1 MALVEN
7 GFLLSQ
13 NPAKGESPSESWSK
27 RETMSAEVF
36 VSYARSDRE
45 RVLELVERMRSAG
58 VGVWVDEGGI
68 HGASLWGQEIVD
80 AIDASKVMIL
90 MISDSSITSDN
101 VVKELSIASEDKK
114 PILPVYLHRSEIPKS
129 MRYQLAGIQH
139 IEFFEGQEDEAFQS
153 MLVSLSRLGVSAG
166 ETEAKQDPPPE
177 TVPENQSIAT
187 NAPVSTGRK
196 GGLVT
201 ALLALAVIGLV
212 LALIMRPDKST
223 ETPEG
228 QAVEEG
234 KSPLTPVKPS
244 KTSIAVLPF
253 RNLGPQDKESLL
265 ADGMRE
271 EIDAMLSMTPS
282 LTVKNASRMKD
293 SELDPRAIG
302 DALKVD
308 SVLTG
313 TVRQSGGQLRVIV
326 QLVDTK
332 TEENIWAKTFDKTES
347 DVFAVQREIAQSV
360 AEGLKL
366 KLGEGQEDQLAK
378 RQTEDLEAYNL
389 YIQGRK
395 MWNTRTREGMRDS
408 IEKFELALAKDPRF
422 ALAHVG
428 IADAYN
434 FLVGYGYSPPK
445 ISTPKAKE
453 ELNKAFALNENLS
466 EAHASMGWIH
476 FNYDWN
482 WDAAKKSFDK
492 ALAINPS
499 NPEAR
504 RWLSHLYMIL
514 GQVTKAM
521 NEIEMGINIE
531 PDSANMLTTKSQY
544 LQSIGRLDQSIQTAM
559 EAERKDPQFPSSY
572 KWLGLGHA
580 FKGNYE
586 AAFGSY
592 KRGDKFY
599 QGKNQLNKAITFA
612 LMGDKKEARS
622 ILNAEILQKDKKIVS
637 SSNIA
642 NAYYYIGDY
651 DKALNY
657 LQMAIEEKD
666 SKLSFLYFSSEWEKL
681 FDNKKFNA
689 IRERLNLPPKAKQ

>member
-1 MALVEN
+1 
-7 GFLLSQ
+7 
-13 NPAKGESPSESWSK
+13 
-27 RETMSAEVF
+27 MSAEVF
-36 VSYARSDRE
+36 VSYARSDRK
-45 RVLELVERMRSAG
+45 RVLELIERMRSAG
-58 VGVWVDEGGI
+58 IGVWVDEGGI
-68 HGASLWGQEIVD
+68 HGASLWVQEIVD
-80 AIDASKVMIL
+80 AIDASTVMIL

-166 ETEAKQDPPPE
+166 GTEAEQDPPPE
-177 TVPENQSIAT
+177 TVPENQSTST
-187 NAPVSTGRK
+187 NASGSTGRK
-196 GGLVT
+196 SSLAIPFLV
-201 ALLALAVIGLV
+201 LAVIGLV

-223 ETPEG
+223 ETPGG
-228 QAVEEG
+228 QAVEEK
-234 KSPLTPVKPS
+234 KSPAAPVKPS
-244 KTSIAVLPF
+244 RTSIVVLPF
-253 RNLGPQDKESLL
+253 RNIGPQEQESFL
-265 ADGMRE
+265 ADGMSE

-308 SVLTG
+308 AVLTG

-326 QLVDTK
+326 KLVDTK

-366 KLGEGQEDQLAK
+366 KLGEGQEDQLTK
-378 RQTEDLEAYNL
+378 RQTKDLEAYNL

-408 IEKFELALAKDPRF
+408 IEKFELALAKDPQF

-434 FLVGYGYSPPK
+434 FLVSYGYSPPK

-453 ELNKAFALNENLS
+453 ELNKAFTLNENLS
-466 EAHASMGWIH
+466 EAHASMGWIY
-476 FNYDWN
+476 FNYDWD
-482 WDAAKKSFDK
+482 WDAAEKSFKK

-499 NPEAR
+499 NPEGR

-514 GQVTKAM
+514 GQVAEAM

-531 PDSANMLTTKSQY
+531 PDSANMLITKSGY
-544 LQSIGRLDQSIQTAM
+544 LLSIGRLNQSIETAM
-559 EAERKDPQFPSSY
+559 EAERKNPQFFPSY
-572 KWLGLGHA
+572 KHLGLAQA
-580 FKGNYE
+580 FMGNFD
-586 AAFGSY
+586 AAFETY
-592 KRGDKFY
+592 KRGDKLY
-599 QGKNQLNKAITFA
+599 QGKYQLDKAITFA
-612 LMGDKKEARS
+612 LMGNKKEARS
-622 ILNAEILQKDKKIVS
+622 ILNAEILQRDKKIVHP
-637 SSNIA
+637 SNIA

-657 LQMAIEEKD
+657 LQMGIEEKD
-666 SKLSFLYFSSEWEKL
+666 SRLSFLYFSSEWEKL
-681 FDNKKFNA
+681 FDNEKFNA
-689 IRERLNLPPKAKQ
+689 IRERLNLPPKIKQ

>member
-1 MALVEN
+1 
-7 GFLLSQ
+7 
-13 NPAKGESPSESWSK
+13 
-27 RETMSAEVF
+27 MSAEVF

-45 RVLELVERMRSAG
+45 RVMELVERMRSAG
-58 VGVWVDEGGI
+58 IGVWVDEGGI

-166 ETEAKQDPPPE
+166 GTEAKQDPPSKTVSESQSTSTNGPE
-177 TVPENQSIAT
+177 
-187 NAPVSTGRK
+187 STGRK
-196 GGLVT
+196 SSLVT
-201 ALLALAVIGLV
+201 PLLVLAVIGLV

-228 QAVEEG
+228 QNAEIE
-234 KSPLTPVKPS
+234 KNEATPVKPS

-253 RNLGPQDKESLL
+253 RNIGPQEEENFL
-265 ADGMRE
+265 ADGMHE

-282 LTVKNASRMKD
+282 LTVKNASRMKN

-308 SVLTG
+308 AVLTG

-326 QLVDTK
+326 KLVDTK

-366 KLGEGQEDQLAK
+366 KLGEGQEDQLTK
-378 RQTEDLEAYNL
+378 RQTKDLEAYNL

-453 ELNKAFALNENLS
+453 ELKKAFALNENLS

-482 WDAAKKSFDK
+482 WDAAQKSFNK

-514 GQVTKAM
+514 GQVTEAM
-521 NEIEMGINIE
+521 NEIEKGINIE
-531 PDSANMLTTKSQY
+531 PDSALMLTTKSHY
-544 LQSIGRLDQSIQTAM
+544 LLSIGQLEQSLETAM
-559 EAERKDPQFPSSY
+559 EAERKDPQFVTSY
-572 KWLGLGHA
+572 RRLGLAQA
-580 FKGNYE
+580 FKGNFE
-586 AAFGSY
+586 AAFETY
-592 KRGDKFY
+592 KRGDKLY
-599 QGKNQLNKAITFA
+599 QGKYQLAKAITFA
-612 LMGDKKEARS
+612 LMGNKKEARS
-622 ILNAEILQKDKKIVS
+622 ILNAEMLQKDKKIVRPS
-637 SSNIA
+637 DIA

-651 DKALNY
+651 DNALNY
-657 LQMAIEEKD
+657 LQMGIEEKD
-666 SKLSFLYFSSEWEKL
+666 SGLSFLYFSNEWEKL

-689 IRERLNLPPKAKQ
+689 IRERLNLPPMIKK

>member
-1 MALVEN
+1 MSN
-7 GFLLSQ
+7 GQSLCEL
-13 NPAKGESPSESWSK
+13 WSNSV
-27 RETMSAEVF
+27 TMSSEVF
-36 VSYARSDRE
+36 VSYARTDRA
-45 RVLELVERMRSAG
+45 RVMNLVERMRSAG
-58 VGVWVDEGGI
+58 IGVWVDEGGI

-90 MISDSSITSDN
+90 MISDSSISSDN

-139 IEFFEGQEDEAFQS
+139 IEFFEGQEDEAFKS
-153 MLVSLSRLGVSAG
+153 MLVSLSRLGVSAEG
-166 ETEAKQDPPPE
+166 SQAKPDSTSEIVLEGQS
-177 TVPENQSIAT
+177 TVA
-187 NAPVSTGRK
+187 NAQVSTGRK
-196 GGLVT
+196 GGIVT
-201 ALLALAVIGLV
+201 ALLALAVIGLI
-212 LALIMRPDKST
+212 LALVLRPEKSI
-223 ETPEG
+223 ETPG
-228 QAVEEG
+228 KQIVEDE
-234 KSPLTPVKPS
+234 KTPATVVNPS

-366 KLGEGQEDQLAK
+366 KLGEGQEDQLVK

-408 IEKFELALAKDPRF
+408 IEKFELALAKDPQF

-453 ELNKAFALNENLS
+453 ELKKAFALNINLS

-482 WDAAKKSFDK
+482 WDAAKKSFNK
-492 ALAINPS
+492 ALAINSS

-514 GQVTKAM
+514 GQVTEAM

-531 PDSANMLTTKSQY
+531 PDSANMLTTKSNY
-544 LQSIGRLDQSIQTAM
+544 LLSIGQLDQSIETAM
-559 EAERKDPQFPSSY
+559 EAERKDPQFVSAY

-586 AAFGSY
+586 AAFETY
-592 KRGDKFY
+592 KRGNKFY
-599 QGKNQLNKAITFA
+599 QGKYQLDKAITFA
-612 LMGDKKEARS
+612 LMGNNKEAIS
-622 ILNAEILQKDKKIVS
+622 ILNAEMLQEDRKIVAS
-637 SSNIA
+637 SDIA
-642 NAYYYIGDY
+642 NVYYHLGDY
-651 DKALNY
+651 DNALNY
-657 LQMAIEEKD
+657 LEMAIEEKD
-666 SKLSFLYFSSEWEKL
+666 SQLSFLYFSNEWEKL

-689 IRERLNLPPKAKQ
+689 IRERLNLPPKTKE

>member
-1 MALVEN
+1 
-7 GFLLSQ
+7 
-13 NPAKGESPSESWSK
+13 
-27 RETMSAEVF
+27 MSAEVF
-36 VSYARSDRE
+36 VSYARTDRE
-45 RVLELVERMRSAG
+45 RVVELVERMRSAG
-58 VGVWVDEGGI
+58 IGVWVDEGGI

-80 AIDASKVMIL
+80 AIDASKVMVL

-101 VVKELSIASEDKK
+101 VVKELSIASEEKK
-114 PILPVYLHRSEIPKS
+114 PILPVYLQRSQLPKS

-166 ETEAKQDPPPE
+166 GAEAKPDSTSE
-177 TVPENQSIAT
+177 TVLEGQSTAT

-201 ALLALAVIGLV
+201 ALLAMAVVGLV
-212 LALIMRPDKST
+212 LALVLRPDKSA
-223 ETPEG
+223 ETLVG
-228 QAVEEG
+228 QNAEIE
-234 KSPLTPVKPS
+234 KNETTPVKPS
-244 KTSIAVLPF
+244 RTSIVVLPF

-453 ELNKAFALNENLS
+453 ELKKAFALNENLS

-482 WDAAKKSFDK
+482 WDAAQKSFNK
-492 ALAINPS
+492 ALAINSS

-514 GQVTKAM
+514 GQVKEAM
-521 NEIEMGINIE
+521 NEIEKGINIE
-531 PDSANMLTTKSQY
+531 PDSALMLSTKSHY
-544 LQSIGRLDQSIQTAM
+544 LLSIGQLEQSLETAM
-559 EAERKDPQFPSSY
+559 EAERIDPQFVTSY
-572 KWLGLGHA
+572 RWLGLAQA
-580 FKGNYE
+580 FKGSFE
-586 AAFGSY
+586 AAFETY
-592 KRGDKFY
+592 KRGDKLY
-599 QGKNQLNKAITFA
+599 QGKYQLAKAITFA
-612 LMGDKKEARS
+612 LMGNKKEARS
-622 ILNAEILQKDKKIVS
+622 ILNAEMLQKDKKIVRPS
-637 SSNIA
+637 DIA

-651 DKALNY
+651 DNALNY
-657 LQMAIEEKD
+657 LQMGIEEKD
-666 SKLSFLYFSSEWEKL
+666 SGLSFLYFSNEWEKL

-689 IRERLNLPPKAKQ
+689 IRESLNLPPKTKQ

>member
-1 MALVEN
+1 
-7 GFLLSQ
+7 
-13 NPAKGESPSESWSK
+13 
-27 RETMSAEVF
+27 MSAEVF

-45 RVLELVERMRSAG
+45 RVLELVERMRSTG

-153 MLVSLSRLGVSAG
+153 MLASLSRLGVSAG

-223 ETPEG
+223 ETPGG
-228 QAVEEG
+228 QAVEEK
-234 KSPLTPVKPS
+234 KSPATPGKPS

-253 RNLGPQDKESLL
+253 RNIGPQEKESFL

-586 AAFGSY
+586 AAFG
-592 KRGDKFY
+592 
-599 QGKNQLNKAITFA
+599 
-612 LMGDKKEARS
+612 RS
-622 ILNAEILQKDKKIVS
+622 AEQRQVGRLRDRRVS
-637 SSNIA
+637 VGLASFES
-642 NAYYYIGDY
+642 DF
-651 DKALNY
+651 
-657 LQMAIEEKD
+657 E
-666 SKLSFLYFSSEWEKL
+666 LS
-681 FDNKKFNA
+681 
-689 IRERLNLPPKAKQ
+689 

>member
-1 MALVEN
+1 
-7 GFLLSQ
+7 
-13 NPAKGESPSESWSK
+13 
-27 RETMSAEVF
+27 MSAEVF

-45 RVLELVERMRSAG
+45 RVLELVERMRSTG

-253 RNLGPQDKESLL
+253 RNIGPQEKESFL

-389 YIQGRK
+389 YVQGRK

-445 ISTPKAKE
+445 ISSPKAKE

>member
-1 MALVEN
+1 
-7 GFLLSQ
+7 
-13 NPAKGESPSESWSK
+13 
-27 RETMSAEVF
+27 MSAEVF
-36 VSYARSDRE
+36 VSYARTDRE
-45 RVLELVERMRSAG
+45 RVVELVERMRSAG
-58 VGVWVDEGGI
+58 IGVWVDEGGI

-80 AIDASKVMIL
+80 AIDASKVMVL

-101 VVKELSIASEDKK
+101 VVKELSIASEEKK
-114 PILPVYLHRSEIPKS
+114 PILPVYLQRSQLPKS

-166 ETEAKQDPPPE
+166 GAETKQDSLSKTVSESQATSTNGPE
-177 TVPENQSIAT
+177 SIG
-187 NAPVSTGRK
+187 SK
-196 GGLVT
+196 GGIVT

-212 LALIMRPDKST
+212 LALIIRPNKST
-223 ETPEG
+223 EPPVG
-228 QAVEEG
+228 QVVGEE
-234 KSPLTPVKPS
+234 KNEATPVKAS
-244 KTSIAVLPF
+244 RTSIAVLPF
-253 RNLGPQDKESLL
+253 RSLGPQDKKSLL

-378 RQTEDLEAYNL
+378 RQTQDLEAYNL

-408 IEKFELALAKDPRF
+408 IGKFELALAKDPQF

-514 GQVTKAM
+514 GQVTEAM

-531 PDSANMLTTKSQY
+531 PDSANMLTTKSNY
-544 LQSIGRLDQSIQTAM
+544 LLSIGELDQSIETAM
-559 EAERKDPQFPSSY
+559 KAERKAPKFVTAY
-572 KWLGLGHA
+572 KWLGLSHA

-586 AAFGSY
+586 AAFETY
-592 KRGDKFY
+592 ERGDKFY
-599 QGKNQLNKAITFA
+599 QGQYDLDKAVTFA
-612 LMGDKKEARS
+612 LMGNKKEAIS
-622 ILNAEILQKDKKIVS
+622 ILNAEILQKDRKIVAS
-637 SSNIA
+637 SDIA
-642 NAYYYIGDY
+642 NAYYHLGDY
-651 DKALNY
+651 DNALNY
-657 LQMAIEEKD
+657 LEMAIEEKD
-666 SKLSFLYFSSEWEKL
+666 PQLSFLYFSSEWEKL

-689 IRERLNLPPKAKQ
+689 IRKRLNLPPKTKE

>member
-1 MALVEN
+1 M
-7 GFLLSQ
+7 S
-13 NPAKGESPSESWSK
+13 KGQSLPESWSK
-27 RETMSAEVF
+27 SVTMSAEVF
-36 VSYARSDRE
+36 VSYARTDRE
-45 RVLELVERMRSAG
+45 RVVELVERMRSAG
-58 VGVWVDEGGI
+58 IGVWVDEGGI

-80 AIDASKVMIL
+80 AIDASKVMVL

-101 VVKELSIASEDKK
+101 VVKELSIASEEKK
-114 PILPVYLHRSEIPKS
+114 PILPVYLQRSQLPKS

-166 ETEAKQDPPPE
+166 ETETKQDPPPE
-177 TVPENQSIAT
+177 IVPKDQSTAT
-187 NAPVSTGRK
+187 NAPVSPGRK
-196 GGLVT
+196 SSLVT

-212 LALIMRPDKST
+212 LALILRPDKST
-223 ETPEG
+223 ETPKG
-228 QAVEEG
+228 QNAEIE
-234 KSPLTPVKPS
+234 KNEATPVKPS
-244 KTSIAVLPF
+244 KTSIVVLPF

-453 ELNKAFALNENLS
+453 ELKKAFALNENLS

-482 WDAAKKSFDK
+482 WDAAQKSFNK
-492 ALAINPS
+492 ALAINSS

-514 GQVTKAM
+514 GQVTEAM
-521 NEIEMGINIE
+521 NEIEKGINIE
-531 PDSANMLTTKSQY
+531 PDSALMLSTKSHY
-544 LQSIGRLDQSIQTAM
+544 LLSIGQLEQSLETAM
-559 EAERKDPQFPSSY
+559 EAERKDPQFVTSY
-572 KWLGLGHA
+572 RWLGLTQA
-580 FKGNYE
+580 FKGNFE
-586 AAFGSY
+586 AAFETY
-592 KRGDKFY
+592 KSG
-599 QGKNQLNKAITFA
+599 G
-612 LMGDKKEARS
+612 
-622 ILNAEILQKDKKIVS
+622 
-637 SSNIA
+637 
-642 NAYYYIGDY
+642 
-651 DKALNY
+651 
-657 LQMAIEEKD
+657 
-666 SKLSFLYFSSEWEKL
+666 
-681 FDNKKFNA
+681 
-689 IRERLNLPPKAKQ
+689 